1 MKILRI
7 ITMLTSL
14 LSTAFPWLRSSNSPF
29 LGIFIFPLVKGKS
42 YSTDDSSRIMLNGCA
57 AMTSHKKAP
66 TECVHSMAWTA
77 AAEGTANCAY
87 VSPQLQTEDVEL
99 ALLPLLVPST
109 ET

>member
-1 MKILRI
+1 
-7 ITMLTSL
+7 MLPSL
-14 LSTAFPWLRSSNSPF
+14 FSTAFPWLRSSDSPF
-29 LGIFIFPLVKGKS
+29 LGIFIFLLVKGKS

-57 AMTSHKKAP
+57 AMASHKKAP
-66 TECVHSMAWTA
+66 STECVHSMAWTA

-109 ET
+109 EI